1 MRHWIRIC
9 VAAVVCAAAG
19 VAYGQSQVDKGLAA
33 YGKGDYQA
41 ALKLWLPEARA
52 GNVIAQ
58 NNVAILYDRG
68 QGVTKDSEKAFL
80 WYRKAAES
88 GHSHAQYNLGRMYD
102 NGEGVQR
109 DQVLAFKWF
118 TLAAL
123 SGRTEFVR
131 NRINYAKLLDKGDI
145 ARAEVLAAGWLAE
158 RKRKRRQKQ

>member
-1 MRHWIRIC
+1 MKFWIHIC
-9 VAAVVCAAAG
+9 LLAAGLVAAGLAHA
-19 VAYGQSQVDKGLAA
+19 QSQVDKGLAA
-33 YGKGDYQA
+33 YGKGDYKA
-41 ALKLWLPEARA
+41 ALELWLPEARA

-68 QGVTKDSEKAFL
+68 QGVAKDSDKAFH
-80 WYRKAAES
+80 WYRQAAEE

-131 NRINYAKLLDKGDI
+131 NRINYAKLLDKTDV